1 MIMAM
6 ILNTTTLTNTLI
18 LTNSMAGIL
27 SFDFVIHAVIAAFLA
42 SITCGFIGAYI
53 VARRMVFI
61 SGGIT
66 HASFGG
72 IGLGYFLGI
81 NPILGA
87 AIFSILSAFGIRL
100 VSKQTDIRE
109 DSAIGILWS
118 FGMAVGIIFIYLT
131 PGYAPNL
138 MSYLFGSILTVT
150 IADLS
155 MMGILA
161 AITIAVFL
169 FFYRTI
175 LFISF
180 DEEYARSHNAP
191 VETFNY
197 LMLTLVALVI
207 VINIRVAGII
217 LVISYLTI
225 PQSTA
230 NLFVNDLK
238 KIIFLSVLISFSGSC
253 IGLLISYYWNIPSG
267 ATIIFVFVLIFMI
280 ARAIAYLRS
289 SKQRNGSI
297 AER

>member
-1 MIMAM
+1 M
-6 ILNTTTLTNTLI
+6 
-18 LTNSMAGIL
+18 SGIL
-27 SFDFVIHAVIAAFLA
+27 SYDFVIHALEAAFLA

-72 IGLGYFLGI
+72 IGLGYYLGI
-81 NPILGA
+81 NPIFGA
-87 AIFSILSAFGIRL
+87 AVFSILSAFGIRL
-100 VSKQTDIRE
+100 VSNQTDIRE

-150 IADLS
+150 PTDLAF
-155 MMGILA
+155 MGILA
-161 AITIAVFL
+161 VVTVTVFL
-169 FFYRTI
+169 LFYRTI

-238 KIIFLSVLISFSGSC
+238 KIIILSILISFTGS
-253 IGLLISYYWNIPSG
+253 ITGLFLSYYWNIPSG

-280 ARAIAYLRS
+280 ARAIVYLRNL
-289 SKQRNGSI
+289 KQRKSSVSD
-297 AER
+297 R

>member
-1 MIMAM
+1 ME
-6 ILNTTTLTNTLI
+6 
-18 LTNSMAGIL
+18 GIL
-27 SFDFVIHAVIAAFLA
+27 SYNFVIHAIEAAFLA
-42 SITCGFIGAYI
+42 SITCGIIGAYI

-81 NPILGA
+81 NPIFGA

-150 IADLS
+150 PVDLTL
-155 MMGILA
+155 MAILA
-161 AITIAVFL
+161 AVTVAVFL
-169 FFYRTI
+169 MFYRTI

-238 KIIFLSVLISFSGSC
+238 KIIFLSTIISFTGSI
-253 IGLLISYYWNIPSG
+253 IGLLLSYFWNIPSG
-267 ATIIFVFVLIFMI
+267 ATIIFVFVLIFI
-280 ARAIAYLRS
+280 LARGFVFLRNTKLRNS
-289 SKQRNGSI
+289 SILNNK
-297 AER
+297 

>member
-1 MIMAM
+1 MITT
-6 ILNTTTLTNTLI
+6 LHTNTTIRTNKMT
-18 LTNSMAGIL
+18 GIL
-27 SFDFVIHAVIAAFLA
+27 SYHFVLHAVEAAFLA

-81 NPILGA
+81 NPIFGA

-138 MSYLFGSILTVT
+138 MTYLFGSILTVT
-150 IADLS
+150 TTDLTL
-155 MMGILA
+155 MAILA
-161 AITIAVFL
+161 ALTVVVFML
-169 FFYRTI
+169 FYRTI

-238 KIIFLSVLISFSGSC
+238 KIIILSMIISFAGS
-253 IGLLISYYWNIPSG
+253 ILGLIISYYWNIPSG

-280 ARAIAYLRS
+280 ARALVYSRNL
-289 SKQRNGSI
+289 KQRNSSI
-297 AER
+297 SG

>member
-1 MIMAM
+1 MTELLSYSFI
-6 ILNTTTLTNTLI
+6 TNAI
-18 LTNSMAGIL
+18 
-27 SFDFVIHAVIAAFLA
+27 FAAILA

-72 IGLGYFLGI
+72 IGIGYFLGI
-81 NPILGA
+81 NPLFGA
-87 AIFSILSAFGIRL
+87 AIFSILSAIGIRM

-118 FGMAVGIIFIYLT
+118 LGMAIGIIFIYLT

-150 IADLS
+150 TIDLY
-155 MMGILA
+155 MMIGLSA
-161 AITIAVFL
+161 LTLLVFVL
-169 FFYRTI
+169 FYKTI

-180 DEEYARSHNAP
+180 DEEYARSHKVP

-207 VINIRVAGII
+207 VINIRIAGII
-217 LVISYLTI
+217 LVISFLTI

-238 KIIFLSVLISFSGSC
+238 KIIYLSVVISFAGSC
-253 IGLLISYYWNIPSG
+253 IGLLLSYIWNIPSG
-267 ATIIFVFVLIFMI
+267 ATIIFVFVLIFAI
-280 ARAIAYLRS
+280 ARLIAFLRD
-289 SKQRNGSI
+289 SKQRKMVIN
-297 AER
+297 R

>member
-1 MIMAM
+1 M
-6 ILNTTTLTNTLI
+6 NKTTI
-18 LTNSMAGIL
+18 SPDMAGLL
-27 SFDFVIHAVIAAFLA
+27 SYDFVVHALVATFLA

-72 IGLGYFLGI
+72 IGMGYFLGI
-81 NPILGA
+81 NPIIGA
-87 AIFSILSAFGIRL
+87 AIFSILSAFGIRM

-118 FGMAVGIIFIYLT
+118 LGMAIGIIFIYLT

-150 IADLS
+150 PTDLAF
-155 MMGILA
+155 MGILA
-161 AITIAVFL
+161 AVTVALFL
-169 FFYRTI
+169 LFYRTI

-197 LMLTLVALVI
+197 LMLALVALVI

-217 LVISYLTI
+217 LVISFLTI

-238 KIIFLSVLISFSGSC
+238 KIIILSMGISFTGSL

-267 ATIIFVFVLIFMI
+267 ATIIFVFVLIFSI
-280 ARAIAYLRS
+280 ARSIVYLQNR
-289 SKQRNGSI
+289 KQRNDSVSRG
-297 AER
+297 

>member
-1 MIMAM
+1 M

>member
-1 MIMAM
+1 M
-6 ILNTTTLTNTLI
+6 
-18 LTNSMAGIL
+18 SGIL
-27 SFDFVIHAVIAAFLA
+27 SYDFVLHAVEAAFLA
-42 SITCGFIGAYI
+42 SISCGFIGAYI

-81 NPILGA
+81 NPIFGA
-87 AIFSILSAFGIRL
+87 AIFSILSAFGIRI
-100 VSKQTDIRE
+100 VSRQSDIRE

-150 IADLS
+150 STDLALMS
-155 MMGILA
+155 ILA
-161 AITIAVFL
+161 AVTMLIFL

-238 KIIFLSVLISFSGSC
+238 KIIILSMLISFAGSLT
-253 IGLLISYYWNIPSG
+253 GLFLSYYWNIPSG
-267 ATIIFVFVLIFMI
+267 ATIIFVFVLIFI
-280 ARAIAYLRS
+280 LARSAVYLKNKRTIKNS
-289 SKQRNGSI
+289 LV
-297 AER
+297 

>member
-1 MIMAM
+1 MIWNMF
-6 ILNTTTLTNTLI
+6 TPTNI
-18 LTNSMAGIL
+18 HIPTNNMAGIL
-27 SFDFVIHAVIAAFLA
+27 SFDFVIHAIEAAFLA

-81 NPILGA
+81 NPIFGA

-150 IADLS
+150 LADLT

-161 AITIAVFL
+161 AVTIAVFL

-238 KIIFLSVLISFSGSC
+238 KIIFLSVIISFSGSC

-267 ATIIFVFVLIFMI
+267 ATIIFVFVLIFI
-280 ARAIAYLRS
+280 LARAIVYLH
-289 SKQRNGSI
+289 N
-297 AER
+297 

>member
-1 MIMAM
+1 
-6 ILNTTTLTNTLI
+6 
-18 LTNSMAGIL
+18 
-27 SFDFVIHAVIAAFLA
+27 
-42 SITCGFIGAYI
+42 
-53 VARRMVFI
+53 
-61 SGGIT
+61 
-66 HASFGG
+66 
-72 IGLGYFLGI
+72 
-81 NPILGA
+81 
-87 AIFSILSAFGIRL
+87 
-100 VSKQTDIRE
+100 
-109 DSAIGILWS
+109 
-118 FGMAVGIIFIYLT
+118 MAVGIIFIYLT

-150 IADLS
+150 STDLIL
-155 MMGILA
+155 MGILA
-161 AITIAVFL
+161 LVTVGAFML
-169 FFYRTI
+169 FYRTI

-238 KIIFLSVLISFSGSC
+238 KIIIFSTVISFTGSMA
-253 IGLLISYYWNIPSG
+253 GLFLSYYWNIPSG

-280 ARAIAYLRS
+280 ARFLVYLRNLKS
-289 SKQRNGSI
+289 RNISI
-297 AER
+297 SN

>member
-1 MIMAM
+1 MITFMTM
-6 ILNTTTLTNTLI
+6 SIYIRILTTTN
-18 LTNSMAGIL
+18 NMAGI
-27 SFDFVIHAVIAAFLA
+27 FTYDFVVHALQAAFLA
-42 SITCGFIGAYI
+42 SITCGIIGAYI

-72 IGLGYFLGI
+72 IGLGYFLGL
-81 NPILGA
+81 NPIVGA

-150 IADLS
+150 PADLVF
-155 MMGILA
+155 MKVLA
-161 AITIAVFL
+161 VVTVLIFL

-238 KIIFLSVLISFSGSC
+238 KIIILSMIISFAGSI
-253 IGLLISYYWNIPSG
+253 IGLFLSYYWNIPSG
-267 ATIIFVFVLIFMI
+267 ATIIFVFVVIFGL
-280 ARAIAYLRS
+280 ARGLVYLRNI
-289 SKQRNGSI
+289 KQRKQNAVGN
-297 AER
+297 

>member
-1 MIMAM
+1 
-6 ILNTTTLTNTLI
+6 
-18 LTNSMAGIL
+18 MAGIL
-27 SFDFVIHAVIAAFLA
+27 SFEFVIHAIEAAFLA

-81 NPILGA
+81 NPIFGA

-150 IADLS
+150 LADLT

-161 AITIAVFL
+161 AVTIAVFL

-238 KIIFLSVLISFSGSC
+238 KIIFLSVIISFSGSC

-267 ATIIFVFVLIFMI
+267 ATIIFVFVLIFI
-280 ARAIAYLRS
+280 LARAIVYLRNR
-289 SKQRNGSI
+289 KQRNGSVADI
-297 AER
+297 

>member
-1 MIMAM
+1 ME
-6 ILNTTTLTNTLI
+6 
-18 LTNSMAGIL
+18 SIL
-27 SFDFVIHAVIAAFLA
+27 SYGFILRALEAALLA

-81 NPILGA
+81 NPIFGA
-87 AIFSILSAFGIRL
+87 AVFSIMSAYGIRL
-100 VSKQTDIRE
+100 VSKQSEIRE

-118 FGMAVGIIFIYLT
+118 LGMAVGIIFIYLT

-150 IADLS
+150 PTDLAI
-155 MMGILA
+155 MGILTTVA
-161 AITIAVFL
+161 VAIFVL
-169 FFYRTI
+169 FYRTI

-180 DEEYARSHNAP
+180 DEEYARSHKAP

-238 KIIFLSVLISFSGSC
+238 KIIILSMIISFTGSVT
-253 IGLLISYYWNIPSG
+253 GLLLSYYWNIPSG
-267 ATIIFVFVLIFMI
+267 ATIIFVFVVIFAL
-280 ARAIAYLRS
+280 ARAVQYLNVLRKRKS
-289 SKQRNGSI
+289 TTAGN
-297 AER
+297 

>member
-1 MIMAM
+1 
-6 ILNTTTLTNTLI
+6 
-18 LTNSMAGIL
+18 MAGIL
-27 SFDFVIHAVIAAFLA
+27 SYDFVLHAVEAAFLA

-72 IGLGYFLGI
+72 IGLGYFLGL
-81 NPILGA
+81 NPIFGA
-87 AIFSILSAFGIRL
+87 AVFSILSAFGIRL

-150 IADLS
+150 STDLI
-155 MMGILA
+155 MMGVLA
-161 AITIAVFL
+161 AVTVSVFL
-169 FFYRTI
+169 LFYRTI

-238 KIIFLSVLISFSGSC
+238 KIILLSMAISFTGSMT
-253 IGLLISYYWNIPSG
+253 GLFLSYYWNIPSG
-267 ATIIFVFVLIFMI
+267 ATIIFVFVLIFI
-280 ARAIAYLRS
+280 LGRGLVYLRNL
-289 SKQRNGSI
+289 KQRKS
-297 AER
+297 AVKD

>member
-1 MIMAM
+1 MSG
-6 ILNTTTLTNTLI
+6 I
-18 LTNSMAGIL
+18 LTYGFIL
-27 SFDFVIHAVIAAFLA
+27 HALEAALLA

-81 NPILGA
+81 SPILGA
-87 AIFSILSAFGIRL
+87 AVFSILSAFGIRL

-150 IADLS
+150 PADLA

-161 AITIAVFL
+161 AISLIIFTL
-169 FFYRTI
+169 FYRTI

-197 LMLTLVALVI
+197 LMLVLVALVI

-238 KIIFLSVLISFSGSC
+238 KIIILSVIISFSGSVS
-253 IGLLISYYWNIPSG
+253 GLLISYYWNIPSG
-267 ATIIFVFVLIFMI
+267 ASIIFVFVIIFIVARTFQYLINQ
-280 ARAIAYLRS
+280 
-289 SKQRNGSI
+289 KTRNKPISDK
-297 AER
+297 

>member
-1 MIMAM
+1 MAM
-6 ILNTTTLTNTLI
+6 NTLSYTI
-18 LTNSMAGIL
+18 ICTNKMAGIL
-27 SFDFVIHAVIAAFLA
+27 SYDFVLHALEAAFLA

-81 NPILGA
+81 NPIVGA

-118 FGMAVGIIFIYLT
+118 FGMAVGIIFIFLT

-150 IADLS
+150 PTDLAF
-155 MMGILA
+155 MGILA
-161 AITIAVFL
+161 VVTVAVFL
-169 FFYRTI
+169 LFYRTI

-191 VETFNY
+191 VELFNY

-238 KIIFLSVLISFSGSC
+238 KIIILSMIISFTGS
-253 IGLLISYYWNIPSG
+253 ITGLLLSYYWNIPSG

-280 ARAIAYLRS
+280 ARGIVYLRNL
-289 SKQRNGSI
+289 KQRNISI
-297 AER
+297 TER

>member
-1 MIMAM
+1 MEGLLSYNF
-6 ILNTTTLTNTLI
+6 IL
-18 LTNSMAGIL
+18 
-27 SFDFVIHAVIAAFLA
+27 HAVEAAFLA
-42 SITCGFIGAYI
+42 SISCGFIGAYI

-81 NPILGA
+81 NPIFGA
-87 AIFSILSAFGIRL
+87 AVFSILSAFGIRL

-150 IADLS
+150 TVDLVL
-155 MMGILA
+155 MGILA
-161 AITIAVFL
+161 AVTVIIFI

-180 DEEYARSHNAP
+180 DEEYARTHNAP

-238 KIIFLSVLISFSGSC
+238 KIIILSMFISFAGSLT
-253 IGLLISYYWNIPSG
+253 GLFFSYYWNVPSG
-267 ATIIFVFVLIFMI
+267 ATIIFVFVLIFVL
-280 ARAIAYLRS
+280 ARSVVYLRNL
-289 SKQRNGSI
+289 KQRKNSL
-297 AER
+297 AR

>member
-1 MIMAM
+1 
-6 ILNTTTLTNTLI
+6 
-18 LTNSMAGIL
+18 MAGIF
-27 SFDFVIHAVIAAFLA
+27 SYDFVLHAVEAAFLA

-81 NPILGA
+81 NPIVGA

-150 IADLS
+150 PTDLI
-155 MMGILA
+155 MMGILSVA
-161 AITIAVFL
+161 TVAVFVL
-169 FFYRTI
+169 FYRTI

-207 VINIRVAGII
+207 VLNIRVAGII

-238 KIIFLSVLISFSGSC
+238 KIIIVSMILSFTGSLTGLFLS
-253 IGLLISYYWNIPSG
+253 YYYNIPSG
-267 ATIIFVFVLIFMI
+267 ATIIFVFVLIFAI
-280 ARAIAYLRS
+280 ARTIVYARHLKR
-289 SKQRNGSI
+289 RNNPIS
-297 AER
+297 ES

>member
-1 MIMAM
+1 MAM

-280 ARAIAYLRS
+280 ARAIAFLKSR
-289 SKQRNGSI
+289 KQRNDSI
-297 AER
+297 AVR

>member
-1 MIMAM
+1 MTELLSYSFI
-6 ILNTTTLTNTLI
+6 TNAL
-18 LTNSMAGIL
+18 L
-27 SFDFVIHAVIAAFLA
+27 SAVLA

-72 IGLGYFLGI
+72 IGIGYFLGI
-81 NPILGA
+81 NPLVGA
-87 AIFSILSAFGIRL
+87 AVFSVLSAFGIRL

-118 FGMAVGIIFIYLT
+118 LGMAIGIIFIYIT

-150 IADLS
+150 STDLY
-155 MMGILA
+155 MMFGLSLL
-161 AITIAVFL
+161 TLAVFL
-169 FFYRTI
+169 LFYRSI

-180 DEEYARSHNAP
+180 DEEYARSHKAP

-238 KIIFLSVLISFSGSC
+238 KIILLSVIISFIGSC
-253 IGLLISYYWNIPSG
+253 LGLLLSYAWNIPSG
-267 ATIIFVFVLIFMI
+267 ATIIFVFVIIFAI
-280 ARAIAYLRS
+280 ARLIAYLRDN
-289 SKQRNGSI
+289 KQRKSI
-297 AER
+297 IDR

>member
-1 MIMAM
+1 
-6 ILNTTTLTNTLI
+6 
-18 LTNSMAGIL
+18 MAGIL
-27 SFDFVIHAVIAAFLA
+27 SYDFVLQAVEAALLA
-42 SITCGFIGAYI
+42 SISCGIIGAYI

-87 AIFSILSAFGIRL
+87 AVFSVLSAFGIRL

-150 IADLS
+150 KTDLTL
-155 MMGILA
+155 MGILA
-161 AITIAVFL
+161 GATVLIFL
-169 FFYRTI
+169 LFYRTI

-238 KIIFLSVLISFSGSC
+238 KIIILSMTISFAGSISG
-253 IGLLISYYWNIPSG
+253 LMISYYWNIPSG

-280 ARAIAYLRS
+280 ARGIVYLRNL
-289 SKQRNGSI
+289 KQRKNSI
-297 AER
+297 AGNE

>member
-1 MIMAM
+1 MAM
-6 ILNTTTLTNTLI
+6 ILNTTTHTNI
-18 LTNSMAGIL
+18 LLPTNNMAEIL
-27 SFDFVIHAVIAAFLA
+27 SFDFVIHALIAAFLA

-72 IGLGYFLGI
+72 IGLGYFWGI

-118 FGMAVGIIFIYLT
+118 FGMAVGIIFIYIT

-150 IADLS
+150 IADLT

-161 AITIAVFL
+161 TVTIAVFL

-280 ARAIAYLRS
+280 ARAIAFLKSR
-289 SKQRNGSI
+289 KQRNDSI
-297 AER
+297 AVR

>member
-1 MIMAM
+1 MITFT
-6 ILNTTTLTNTLI
+6 IITIPTNK
-18 LTNSMAGIL
+18 MEGIL
-27 SFDFVIHAVIAAFLA
+27 SYDFVLHALEAAFLA

-81 NPILGA
+81 NPIVSA

-150 IADLS
+150 PTDLAF
-155 MMGILA
+155 MGILA
-161 AITIAVFL
+161 AVTVSIFL
-169 FFYRTI
+169 LFYRTI

-238 KIIFLSVLISFSGSC
+238 KIIILSMIISFAGSLT
-253 IGLLISYYWNIPSG
+253 GLFLSYYWNIPSG
-267 ATIIFVFVLIFMI
+267 ATIIFVFVLIFII
-280 ARAIAYLRS
+280 ARAIVYLRNL
-289 SKQRNGSI
+289 KQRNISVSDN
-297 AER
+297 

>member
-1 MIMAM
+1 MTH
-6 ILNTTTLTNTLI
+6 LLQ
-18 LTNSMAGIL
+18 
-27 SFDFVIHAVIAAFLA
+27 FDFILHAIEAAFLA
-42 SITCGFIGAYI
+42 SVTCGLIGAYI

-72 IGLGYFLGI
+72 IGMGYFAGI
-81 NPILGA
+81 SPILGA
-87 AIFSILSAFGIRL
+87 AIFSVLSAVGIRMF
-100 VSKQTDIRE
+100 SKQADIRE

-118 FGMAVGIIFIYLT
+118 LGMAIGIIFIYLT

-150 IADLS
+150 QADLLS
-155 MMGILA
+155 MLVLA
-161 AITIAVFL
+161 LATVLIFVL
-169 FFYRTI
+169 FYRTI
-175 LFISF
+175 LYVSF
-180 DEEYARSHNAP
+180 DEEYARSHNLP
-191 VETFNY
+191 VEFINY

-238 KIIFLSVLISFSGSC
+238 KIIGLSVAISFAGSLL
-253 IGLLISYYWNIPSG
+253 GLYLSYTLNIPSG
-267 ATIIFVFVLIFMI
+267 ATIIFVFVIIFLV
-280 ARAIAYLRS
+280 ARLLA
-289 SKQRNGSI
+289 SI
-297 AER
+297 SRKNRIKLKM

>member
-1 MIMAM
+1 
-6 ILNTTTLTNTLI
+6 
-18 LTNSMAGIL
+18 MAGIL
-27 SFDFVIHAVIAAFLA
+27 SYDFVRHAVEAAFLA

-81 NPILGA
+81 NPIFGA

-131 PGYAPNL
+131 PGYAPNM

-150 IADLS
+150 TTDLAF
-155 MMGILA
+155 MAILA
-161 AITIAVFL
+161 VITVAVFL
-169 FFYRTI
+169 LFYRTI

-180 DEEYARSHNAP
+180 DEEYARTHNAP

-230 NLFVNDLK
+230 NLFVSDLK
-238 KIIFLSVLISFSGSC
+238 KIIILSMIISFSGSL
-253 IGLLISYYWNIPSG
+253 IGLALSYYWNIPSG
-267 ATIIFVFVLIFMI
+267 ATIIFVFVLIFII
-280 ARAIAYLRS
+280 ARSIVYLHTL
-289 SKQRNGSI
+289 KQRNSSVTD
-297 AER
+297 R

>member
-1 MIMAM
+1 MIWNMF
-6 ILNTTTLTNTLI
+6 TPTNI
-18 LTNSMAGIL
+18 HIPTNNMAGIL
-27 SFDFVIHAVIAAFLA
+27 SFDFVIHAIEAAFLA

-81 NPILGA
+81 NPIFGA

-150 IADLS
+150 LADLT

-161 AITIAVFL
+161 AVTIAVFL

-197 LMLTLVALVI
+197 LMVKLCL
-207 VINIRVAGII
+207 
-217 LVISYLTI
+217 
-225 PQSTA
+225 
-230 NLFVNDLK
+230 
-238 KIIFLSVLISFSGSC
+238 
-253 IGLLISYYWNIPSG
+253 
-267 ATIIFVFVLIFMI
+267 
-280 ARAIAYLRS
+280 
-289 SKQRNGSI
+289 
-297 AER
+297 